1 MKGDIFGIPAEAV
14 SGIPAVRLLGNELT
28 EIINHKGLRRCTEE
42 EICILT
48 KIGDISVKGSE
59 LVIKEINSDGI
70 RIEGKV
76 NCICYV

>member
-28 EIINHKGLRRCTEE
+28 ERINHKGLRRCTEE

>member
-48 KIGDISVKGSE
+48 KIGDISVKEE
-59 LVIKEINSDGI
+59 LADKVYEVMKGVMEI
-70 RIEGKV
+70 EE
-76 NCICYV
+76 

>member
-48 KIGDISVKGSE
+48 KIGDISVKGCE

>member
-28 EIINHKGLRRCTEE
+28 EIINHKGLRRCTEN
-42 EICILT
+42 EICIIT
-48 KIGDISVKGSE
+48 KIGDLSVKGFE
-59 LVIKEINSDGI
+59 LVIKEINGDGI

-76 NCICYV
+76 QGICYI